1 MSILGIFGI
10 LQVLFIPG
18 LIITKFIPLPKA
30 FWVKVTSIIGLS
42 LITNYLVVFSST
54 VLGIFSQPF
63 VLVLFLCEVSILV
76 VFYGKSIWSI
86 RFDTFFTNFWNSF
99 INPLRSLFP
108 TIHANDE
115 EKSYKAVHLIA
126 TVVFFIAALVAVEL
140 IIRIF
145 RYNLG
150 QIFNTWD
157 AVLSWNKWATQWAQG
172 RFPRGTEDY
181 PQLFP
186 ANWAM
191 IYAFIGNFE
200 IQFFAKAIMPLF
212 PILTLLILLS
222 LGIRQKNP
230 GYFISIILLRLTYK
244 KFLSQYLAS
253 GYMDIPLTFFAL
265 LAVIYLSMIYLEE
278 DQEKRFHWW
287 FLAVIFA
294 SGASIVKQPGLYI
307 LLWTIPIG
315 YFLTKKEGIA
325 TYLKRNW
332 QKIISIIVVIMI
344 IVAPWYLVKNIHF
357 ALGID
362 SSHINI
368 PYRSTSRVH
377 QQGSPIATILPAL
390 LSLGKYFY
398 LFLFIIPSLVFVNSF
413 WRSIGI
419 FIVIPYT
426 LIWAMYASYS
436 TRNLTLVFPLFTT
449 IIGLGCW
456 AITRKTSM
464 LLEKINFFRI
474 RIFIPIS
481 LLFLGF
487 LIGLGFTNDNQTL
500 YEEQKELQEQLFSPG
515 LNNQLI
521 EYFKDK
527 PDDLRTLTN
536 YPLDYIPSLGG
547 QITFYFDSLEEF
559 SKHIESGK
567 IDYILYPAH
576 TSQSILDEIEH
587 GIEQGFYSVVL
598 QNSEWIPYTLIKIK

>member
-1 MSILGIFGI
+1 
-10 LQVLFIPG
+10 
-18 LIITKFIPLPKA
+18 
-30 FWVKVTSIIGLS
+30 
-42 LITNYLVVFSST
+42 
-54 VLGIFSQPF
+54 
-63 VLVLFLCEVSILV
+63 
-76 VFYGKSIWSI
+76 
-86 RFDTFFTNFWNSF
+86 
-99 INPLRSLFP
+99 LRSLFP

-126 TVVFFIAALVAVEL
+126 TVVFFIAALVAIEL

-172 RFPRGTEDY
+172 ILPRGTEDY
-181 PQLFP
+181 PQLFT

-191 IYAFIGNFE
+191 IYSFIGNFE

-230 GYFISIILLRLTYK
+230 GFFISIIFLRLTYK

-265 LAVIYLSMIYLEE
+265 LSIVYLSMIYLEV
-278 DQEKRFHWW
+278 DREKRFQWW

-294 SGASIVKQPGLYI
+294 SGASVVKQPGLYI
-307 LLWTIPIG
+307 LIWTLLFG
-315 YFLTKKEGIA
+315 FFLTKREGI
-325 TYLKRNW
+325 TKYFKENW
-332 QKIISIIVVIMI
+332 RKILTISIIIMI
-344 IVAPWYLVKNIHF
+344 IVVPWYLIKNIHF
-357 ALGID
+357 ALGRD

-368 PYRSTSRVH
+368 PYSTTNRVH
-377 QQGSPIATILPAL
+377 QQESPIATIIPAL
-390 LSLGKYFY
+390 LSLEKYFY
-398 LFLFIIPSLVFVNSF
+398 LFLFIFPSLIFVNAF
-413 WRSIGI
+413 WRSIGLLV
-419 FIVIPYT
+419 VIPYT

-436 TRNLTLVFPLFTT
+436 TRNLAVVFPLFTT

-456 AITRKTSM
+456 AIIRKISI

-474 RIFIPIS
+474 RILIPTS
-481 LLFLGF
+481 LLLLGL
-487 LIGLGFTNDNQTL
+487 LIGLGFTYDNQTL

-527 PDDLRTLTN
+527 PDGLRTLTN
-536 YPLDYIPSLGG
+536 YPLDYIPGLGG
-547 QITFYFDSLEEF
+547 QITFYFDNLEEF
-559 SKHIESGK
+559 SKFIESGD